1 MDSFLKRI
9 TPLILLLMAGLAFFE
24 HWLPGANRIAAM
36 VGADGVLRFVI
47 GVLCIYVM
55 LLVLERQSLD
65 ARFTRVLETFKQFYA
80 ARAGA
85 AAGEEQA
92 DEKMEQAKKQALRSC
107 WRHSS
112 PMIRRCGRPRWRTCA
127 ALPARTWGRMPQRGG
142 STSGSPG
149 KRIRRKPRAGA
160 GLPSRWLAGCPMG
173 VIIR

>member
-80 ARAGA
+80 AR
-85 AAGEEQA
+85 
-92 DEKMEQAKKQALRSC
+92 
-107 WRHSS
+107 
-112 PMIRRCGRPRWRTCA
+112 
-127 ALPARTWGRMPQRGG
+127 
-142 STSGSPG
+142 
-149 KRIRRKPRAGA
+149 
-160 GLPSRWLAGCPMG
+160 
-173 VIIR
+173 

>member
-92 DEKMEQAKKQALRSC
+92 DEKMEQAKKQAL
-107 WRHSS
+107 
-112 PMIRRCGRPRWRTCA
+112 PILLA
-127 ALPARTWGRMPQRGG
+127 ALESDDPKVRETALENLRRLT
-142 STSGSPG
+142 G
-149 KRIRRKPRAGA
+149 KDLGTDAAAWRQHLGEPRKED
-160 GLPSRWLAGCPMG
+160 
-173 VIIR
+173 

>member
-24 HWLPGANRIAAM
+24 RWLPGADRIASM
-36 VGADGVLRFVI
+36 VGADGVLRFVV

-92 DEKMEQAKKQALRSC
+92 DEKMEQARKQAL
-107 WRHSS
+107 
-112 PMIRRCGRPRWRTCA
+112 PILLA
-127 ALPARTWGRMPQRGG
+127 ALESDDPKVRESALENLRRLTGKDLGTDAAAWRQQLGE
-142 STSGSPG
+142 PG
-149 KRIRRKPRAGA
+149 KED
-160 GLPSRWLAGCPMG
+160 
-173 VIIR
+173 